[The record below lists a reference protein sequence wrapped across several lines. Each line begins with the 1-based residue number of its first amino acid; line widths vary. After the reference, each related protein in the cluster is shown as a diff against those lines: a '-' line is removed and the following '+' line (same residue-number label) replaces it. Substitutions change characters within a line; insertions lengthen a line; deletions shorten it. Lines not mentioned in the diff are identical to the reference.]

1 MSKAEERAL
10 EAYPNEHFVDHT
22 YAEMCR
28 GFYEEGY
35 EQAEKDLQWEV
46 NHTEEAYQNGYVA
59 GLKERLTWEDV
70 KRIVEIADRLC
81 PYTTKEMAEFE
92 HEFRTE
98 EAYYREILK
107 RFYNGKC

>member
-35 EQAEKDLQWEV
+35 EAAEKDL
-46 NHTEEAYQNGYVA
+46 A
-59 GLKERLTWEDV
+59 LTWEDI
-70 KRIVEIADRLC
+70 KTIVQILADSDWYDFEINGNLWS
-81 PYTTKEMAEFE
+81 KEFY
-92 HEFRTE
+92 E
-98 EAYYREILK
+98 EVLK
-107 RFYNGKC
+107 RYLEAKK